1 MGLMNEYINKKMSAN
16 ELEQELLSLIK
27 KYNEKRGTFLLVM
40 ASALN
45 KSIPDVALS
54 QEDFYMIADML
65 NDLKDISKTDIYL
78 ETPGGSG
85 EAAEEIV
92 EFLRKEFEYVSFVVS
107 GEAKSAGTLMVLSG
121 DEILMTKTG
130 SLGPIDAQVRIGRTT
145 ISAYDYMEW
154 VEEKLKEAEAN
165 ERLNP
170 FDATMVAQIS
180 PGELKG
186 VNHALK
192 FAEDLVGKWL
202 KKYKFKHWNVTE
214 TRQRKVTDEMKTK
227 RAKEIAQKLI
237 DHGTWRSHGRS
248 IKIKD
253 LENIGLRITEIDDDN
268 ELKNIVYRIQAVC
281 RLLFATTNTYK
292 IFATQKEKIF
302 KSAVSAQ
309 EMLRIPKDVK
319 YTEIAEL
326 EQKCQQC
333 GKIHKVYAK
342 LADNPQIDK
351 DFQSKGFIPFPKDN
365 KLVCDCGF
373 EMDLGG
379 VRNEIEV
386 KTGLKVLDSELIMG

>member
-1 MGLMNEYINKKMSAN
+1 MGLMNEYIARKLSAN

-27 KYNEKRGTFLLVM
+27 RYNQRQKSFLVLMV
-40 ASALN
+40 SALN
-45 KSIPDVALS
+45 KPIPDVALS

-65 NDLKDISKTDIYL
+65 SDLNDVAKVDIYL

-92 EFLRKEFEYVSFVVS
+92 EFLRKQFEYVSFVVS

-121 DEILMTKTG
+121 DEILMTRTG
-130 SLGPIDAQVRIGRTT
+130 SLGPIDAQVKIGRTT

-154 VEEKLKEAEAN
+154 VEEKLKEAEKK

-202 KKYKFKHWNVTE
+202 KKYKFKHWTVTE
-214 TRQRKVTDEMKTK
+214 TRKMKVTDKMKTE
-227 RAKEIAQKLI
+227 RAKEIAKKLI

-248 IKIKD
+248 IKIKN
-253 LENIGLRITEIDDDN
+253 LEDIGLRINEVDN
-268 ELKNIVYRIQAVC
+268 EPELKDIVYRIQTVC
-281 RLLFATTNTYK
+281 RLLFSTTNTYK
-292 IFATQKEKIF
+292 IFATEKEKIF
-302 KSAVSAQ
+302 KSAISTQVVPR
-309 EMLRIPKDVK
+309 LPKNVKNPDVV
-319 YTEIAEL
+319 EF
-326 EQKCQQC
+326 EQMCPQC
-333 GKIHKVYAK
+333 GKHHKIYAK
-342 LADNPQIDK
+342 LVDNQEIDK
-351 DFQSKGFIPFPKDN
+351 DFASSGFAPFPKDN
-365 KLVCDCGF
+365 KLVCDCGYV
-373 EMDLGG
+373 MDMGG
-379 VRNEIEV
+379 IRNEIEV
-386 KTGLKVLDSELIMG
+386 KSGLKVLDS

>member
-1 MGLMNEYINKKMSAN
+1 MGLMNEYISKKLSAN
-16 ELEQELLSLIK
+16 ELEKELLALIK
-27 KYNEKRGTFLLVM
+27 KYNEKRETFLLVM
-40 ASALN
+40 SSALN
-45 KSIPDVALS
+45 KPIPDVVLS
-54 QEDFYMIADML
+54 QEDFYMVADML
-65 NDLKDISKTDIYL
+65 NDLDGISKVDIYL

-130 SLGPIDAQVRIGRTT
+130 SLGPIDAQVKIGRTT

-154 VEEKLKEAEAN
+154 VEEKAKEAEKK

-186 VNHALK
+186 VNHALR

-202 KKYKFKHWNVTE
+202 KQYKFKHWKVTE
-214 TRQRKVTDEMKTK
+214 TKKEAVTESMKDK

-237 DHGTWRSHGRS
+237 DHSKWRSHGRS

-253 LENIGLRITEIDDDN
+253 LENIGLRITEIEKDAI
-268 ELKNIVYRIQAVC
+268 LKDIVYRIQIVS
-281 RLLFATTNTYK
+281 RLLFSTTTIYK
-292 IFATQKEKIF
+292 IFATEKERIL
-302 KSAVSAQ
+302 KSATAAQ
-309 EMLRIPKDVK
+309 EMPRIPKNVK
-319 YTEIAEL
+319 SPEVAEL
-326 EQKCQQC
+326 DQKCQQC
-333 GKIHKVYAK
+333 GKAHKVYAK
-342 LADNPQIDK
+342 LTDNKQIDE
-351 DFQSKGFIPFPKDN
+351 DFKSRGFKPFPNDN
-365 KLVCDCGF
+365 KLLCDCGF
-373 EMDLGG
+373 VMDLGG
-379 VRNEIEV
+379 IRNEIEV
-386 KTGLKVLDSELIMG
+386 GTGLKVLAS

>member
-1 MGLMNEYINKKMSAN
+1 MGLMNEYISKKLSAN
-16 ELEQELLSLIK
+16 ELEQELLVLIK
-27 KYNEKRGTFLLVM
+27 KYNEKRETFLLVM
-40 ASALN
+40 SSALN
-45 KSIPDVALS
+45 KPIPDVVLS
-54 QEDFYMIADML
+54 QEDFYMVADML
-65 NDLKDISKTDIYL
+65 NDLDGISKVDIYL

-130 SLGPIDAQVRIGRTT
+130 SLGPIDAQVKIGRTT

-154 VEEKLKEAEAN
+154 VEEKAKEAEKK

-186 VNHALK
+186 VNHALR

-202 KKYKFKHWNVTE
+202 KQYKFKHWKVTE
-214 TRQRKVTDEMKTK
+214 TKKEAVTETMKDK

-237 DHGTWRSHGRS
+237 DHSKWRSHGRS

-253 LENIGLRITEIDDDN
+253 LENIGLRITEIEKDAI
-268 ELKNIVYRIQAVC
+268 LKDIVYRIQIVS
-281 RLLFATTNTYK
+281 RLLFSTTTIYK
-292 IFATQKEKIF
+292 IFATEKERIL
-302 KSAVSAQ
+302 KSATSAQ
-309 EMLRIPKDVK
+309 EMPRLPRNVKNPDV
-319 YTEIAEL
+319 AEL
-326 EQKCQQC
+326 DQKCQQC
-333 GKIHKVYAK
+333 GKAHKVYAK
-342 LADNPQIDK
+342 LADNKQIDE
-351 DFQSKGFIPFPKDN
+351 DFKSRGFKPFPNDN

-373 EMDLGG
+373 VMDLGG
-379 VRNEIEV
+379 IRNEIEV
-386 KTGLKVLDSELIMG
+386 GTGLKVLDS

>member
-1 MGLMNEYINKKMSAN
+1 MGLMNEYISRRLSAN
-16 ELEQELLSLIK
+16 ELEQELLALIK
-27 KYNEKRGTFLLVM
+27 KYNEKRKTFLLVM
-40 ASALN
+40 VSALN
-45 KSIPDVALS
+45 KPIPDIALS
-54 QEDFYMIADML
+54 QEDYYMVADML
-65 NDLKDISKTDIYL
+65 GNLTDIPKTDIYL

-107 GEAKSAGTLMVLSG
+107 GEAKSAGTLMILSG

-154 VEEKLKEAEAN
+154 VEEKLKEAEKKD
-165 ERLNP
+165 RLNP

-202 KKYKFKHWNVTE
+202 KEYKFKHWTVTE
-214 TRQRKVTDEMKTK
+214 TQKKTVTDAMKTK

-237 DHGTWRSHGRS
+237 DHSTWRSHGRS
-248 IKIKD
+248 IKIKN
-253 LENIGLRITEIDDDN
+253 LEDIGLRITEVDN
-268 ELKNIVYRIQAVC
+268 DAELKDIVYRIQVVC
-281 RLLFATTNTYK
+281 RVLFGTTNTYK
-292 IFATQKEKIF
+292 IFATEKEKIF
-302 KSAVSAQ
+302 KSAVPAQ
-309 EMLRIPKDVK
+309 MTPQLPKNVK
-319 YTEIAEL
+319 HPEVAEL
-326 EQKCQQC
+326 EQKCSQC
-333 GKIHKVYAK
+333 GKVYKIYAK
-342 LADNPQIDK
+342 LVNNPQIDK
-351 DFQSKGFIPFPKDN
+351 DFRAKGFSPFPKNN
-365 KLVCDCGF
+365 KLTCDCGY

-379 VRNEIEV
+379 IRNEIEV
-386 KTGLKVLDSELIMG
+386 KTGSKVLDF

>member
-1 MGLMNEYINKKMSAN
+1 MGLMNEYMGKKMSAN
-16 ELEQELLSLIK
+16 QLEQELLSLIK
-27 KYNEKRGTFLLVM
+27 AFNEKRGTFLLVM
-40 ASALN
+40 ASAFN

-65 NDLKDISKTDIYL
+65 NDIKNVSKVDIYL

-92 EFLRKEFEYVSFVVS
+92 EFLRNEFEYVSFIVS

-130 SLGPIDAQVRIGRTT
+130 SLGPIDAQVRIGRST

-154 VEEKLKEAEAN
+154 VEEKMKEAEVK

-186 VNHALK
+186 VNHSLK
-192 FAEDLVGKWL
+192 FAEDLVGEWL
-202 KKYKFKHWNVTE
+202 KKYKFKHWKVTE
-214 TRQRKVTDEMKTK
+214 TRKIEVTDDMKEK
-227 RAKEIAQKLI
+227 RAKEIAEKLI
-237 DHGTWRSHGRS
+237 NHSTWRSHGRS

-253 LENIGLRITEIDDDN
+253 LENIGLRITEIDNDS
-268 ELKNIVYRIQAVC
+268 ELKNIVYRIQVVC
-281 RLLFATTNTYK
+281 RLLFATTNIYK

-302 KSAVSAQ
+302 KSAVPAQ
-309 EMLRIPKDVK
+309 EGLRVPMNVK
-319 YTEIAEL
+319 RAEVV
-326 EQKCQQC
+326 EFDQKCSQC
-333 GKIHKVYAK
+333 GKIHKIYAK

-351 DFQSKGFIPFPKDN
+351 DFQSKGFVPFPKDN
-365 KLVCDCGF
+365 KLVCCCGF

-379 VRNEIEV
+379 IRNEIEV
-386 KTGLKVLDSELIMG
+386 KTGLKVLDS

>member
-1 MGLMNEYINKKMSAN
+1 MGLMNEYINKKMSAH

-27 KYNEKRGTFLLVM
+27 RYNRKRETFLLVM
-40 ASALN
+40 VSALN
-45 KSIPDVALS
+45 KPIPDIALS
-54 QEDFYMIADML
+54 QEDYYMVADML
-65 NDLKDISKTDIYL
+65 NDLSEISKADIYL

-92 EFLRKEFEYVSFVVS
+92 EFLHKKFEYVCFVVS

-121 DEILMTKTG
+121 DEILMTRTG

-154 VEEKLKEAEAN
+154 VGEKSKEAEEK

-202 KKYKFKHWNVTE
+202 KQYKFKHWKVTE
-214 TRQRKVTDEMKTK
+214 TQKKTVTEEMKVA

-237 DHGTWRSHGRS
+237 DHSAWRSHGRS
-248 IKIKD
+248 IKIND
-253 LENIGLRITEIDDDN
+253 LETIGLRITEVDN
-268 ELKNIVYRIQAVC
+268 DGELKNIVYRIQVVC
-281 RLLFATTNTYK
+281 RLLFGTTNTYK
-292 IFATQKEKIF
+292 IFATEKEKIF
-302 KSAVSAQ
+302 KSAVPVQ
-309 EMLRIPKDVK
+309 TVPRIPKNVKHPDV
-319 YTEIAEL
+319 AEL
-326 EQKCQQC
+326 EQKCSQC
-333 GKIHKVYAK
+333 GKVHKIYAK
-342 LADNPQIDK
+342 LVNNPQIDK
-351 DFQSKGFIPFPKDN
+351 DFNSRGFAPFPKNN

-373 EMDLGG
+373 EVDLGG
-379 VRNEIEV
+379 IRNEIEV
-386 KTGLKVLDSELIMG
+386 KTGLKVLDS

>member
-1 MGLMNEYINKKMSAN
+1 MGLMNEYINKRKSAN

-27 KYNEKRGTFLLVM
+27 KYNEKRKTYLLVM
-40 ASALN
+40 VSALN
-45 KSIPDVALS
+45 KPIPDIALS
-54 QEDFYMIADML
+54 QEDFYMVADML
-65 NDLKDISKTDIYL
+65 NDLKDVSKTDIYL

-92 EFLRKEFEYVSFVVS
+92 EFLHKEFEYVSFVVS

-121 DEILMTKTG
+121 DDILMTKTG

-154 VEEKLKEAEAN
+154 VEEKLKEAEEK

-202 KKYKFKHWNVTE
+202 KQYKFKHWKVTE
-214 TRQRKVTDEMKTK
+214 TQKKTVTEEMKAS

-237 DHGTWRSHGRS
+237 DHSTWRSHGRS

-253 LENIGLRITEIDDDN
+253 LEKIGLRITEIDNDE
-268 ELKNIVYRIQAVC
+268 ELKDIVYRIQVVC

-292 IFATQKEKIF
+292 IFATEKEKIF
-302 KSAVSAQ
+302 KSAVPAHDVP
-309 EMLRIPKDVK
+309 RIPKDIKRPEV
-319 YTEIAEL
+319 AEL
-326 EQKCQQC
+326 DQKCQQC
-333 GKIHKVYAK
+333 GKVHKIYAK
-342 LADNPQIDK
+342 LVDNPQIDK
-351 DFQSKGFIPFPKDN
+351 DFQPRGFAPFPKDN
-365 KLVCDCGF
+365 KLVCECGF

-379 VRNEIEV
+379 IRNEIEI
-386 KTGLKVLDSELIMG
+386 KTGLKVLDS